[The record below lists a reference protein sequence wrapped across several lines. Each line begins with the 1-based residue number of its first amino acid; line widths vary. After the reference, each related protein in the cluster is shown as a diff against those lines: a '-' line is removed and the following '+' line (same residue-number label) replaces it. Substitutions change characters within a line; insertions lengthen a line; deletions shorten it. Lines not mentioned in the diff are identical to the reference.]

1 MNNFIKSSNL
11 KKQNELKPQKT
22 NRNHNVVGYLI
33 SVYEVSHCAALG
45 FDTWSPIPIAKHTIQ
60 TCSF

>member
-1 MNNFIKSSNL
+1 M
-11 KKQNELKPQKT
+11 
-22 NRNHNVVGYLI
+22 NRNQNVVGYLI

-60 TCSF
+60 TGSF